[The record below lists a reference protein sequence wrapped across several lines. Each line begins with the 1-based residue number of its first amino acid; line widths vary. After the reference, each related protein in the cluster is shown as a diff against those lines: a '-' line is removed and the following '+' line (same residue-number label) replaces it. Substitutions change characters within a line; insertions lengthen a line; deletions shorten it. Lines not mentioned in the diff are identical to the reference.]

1 MDHNGINFQD
11 QNHQSDD
18 ERNSW
23 SHTQWVDEFYRFLQG
38 ESPEGMAVG
47 KHGQPRLTQKKAFT
61 IVWYLQEHLRV
72 LPAHIERCD
81 NCGELFDSHCD
92 GIHWE
97 SKSKFYCGGCQHLL
111 PANYDRGNH

>member
-38 ESPEGMAVG
+38 ESLEGMAVG
-47 KHGQPRLTQKKAFT
+47 KHGLA
-61 IVWYLQEHLRV
+61 
-72 LPAHIERCD
+72 LPLMYPE
-81 NCGELFDSHCD
+81 FVMS
-92 GIHWE
+92 
-97 SKSKFYCGGCQHLL
+97 
-111 PANYDRGNH
+111 